1 MLRARPWFVRHPHQ
15 GLVET
20 PHVAT
25 RVALVAN
32 HHFRRPMT
40 CATHLAMERRPSEV
54 ALGVHLSVQDEQ
66 RAVSNVLNL
75 LLPSCRIAPLHKH
88 HSTWFDLD
96 NPRHMRP
103 RWRLQRVHF
112 DLSNHNIIA
121 RGKGCLGSILSP
133 ASH

>member
-32 HHFRRPMT
+32 HHFCRPIT
-40 CATHLAMERRPSEV
+40 RVTYLAMERWTSEV
-54 ALGVHLSVQDEQ
+54 ALGVHLRVQDGQ
-66 RAVSNVLNL
+66 RSVSNVLYL
-75 LLPSCRIAPLHKH
+75 LLPSCRIAPLHND
-88 HSTWFDLD
+88 HSTGLDLD
-96 NPRHMRP
+96 NPQHTRP
-103 RWRLQRVHF
+103 RWRLQRVYF
-112 DLSNHNIIA
+112 DLWNHDIIA
-121 RGKGCLGSILSP
+121 RRKGCLGPISSP